1 MGQRTIQRL
10 LLCAGAIAFLP
21 LALQGHMAYAQS
33 AGYSSTAV
41 QDPGD
46 IYAAA
51 FWLIREARILAEKQ
65 SYNNALQKGQ
75 EAERMLATIVRDY
88 PGWKPNLVADR
99 RKLLAESLAE
109 YRRKAGRTS
118 QITRHQP
125 GLTTSSELPRTG
137 QRAYDPQQSDYR
149 PVPLPN
155 YATTDRNLYHAL
167 ARAQEECRRMA
178 EAYSELNGRF
188 VEIQKKLVAAQMEQK
203 MYKERY
209 EQLTEQIAVE
219 RQAGNSV
226 VESLSRRYAD
236 MESKYHSSE
245 EALKEARE
253 RAKEIETRLAQAQS
267 SLERVTRERDSL
279 LQENEKLRAIVEL
292 NSPEKT
298 KALLDQNLTLAEQL
312 KTAQEKIQQL
322 EAMQTGASDEN
333 AVLARQLEE
342 TRAEAARLRDEMSGI
357 YDENM
362 GYRKRISE
370 LTEQL
375 NNLEA
380 ELAARSEQPTVDPAL
395 AEENKL
401 LRGIIEKQRNT
412 LAMQEE
418 SRRLLLETYQELKKN
433 DPDVLNALQ
442 KLQEESSPDLTPEE
456 RKILEEL
463 RKDAPQ
469 EEQLARSREGAAI
482 AARRNLQLE
491 TLADLADKAF
501 TKGRYISAEQLYLT
515 LYDMQPDHVAGLVNL
530 GTILLYNNKNEE
542 ALQYLTRAARLAPNM
557 AICYHLSGIA
567 HYRLEQMPEAQK
579 MFARTVQLD
588 PGNAEAFFYLANI
601 EGIAQSFEKALKHYA
616 AAVKIKPELADA
628 HYNMARLYAETS
640 RIPEAARA
648 YDRAIH
654 NGAVPDPDF
663 ENYLRRH
670 PDNAKAPGVDL
681 VETVKP
687 EDEARGLQ
695 QEEAKQEVAK
705 NQSSAPPATPA
716 KKKEDT
722 QAAHFLEQVDKIST
736 PVEAAAERSPAGVGH
751 ETSEERFSTIRMRTR
766 DGIRTL
772 RLKRP
777 EPLRIR
783 ARGGEEILRV
793 KSGGQRTR

>member
-380 ELAARSEQPTVDPAL
+380 ELDRHNDQPQVDPAL
-395 AEENKL
+395 AEENEL
-401 LRGIIEKQRNT
+401 LRGIIDKQRRT

-418 SRRLLLETYQELKKN
+418 SRRLLFETYQALKKD
-433 DPDVLNALQ
+433 DPQVMRILKKMQDGEA
-442 KLQEESSPDLTPEE
+442 QELTPAE
-456 RKILEEL
+456 RKILEDVRNGITHSQSDTVRL
-463 RKDAPQ
+463 N
-469 EEQLARSREGAAI
+469 LAV
-482 AARRNLQLE
+482 E
-491 TLADLADKAF
+491 TLADLAGKAF
-501 TKGRYISAEQLYLT
+501 SKGRYISAEQLYLN
-515 LYDMQPDHVAGLVNL
+515 LYDLMPDNVAGLVNL
-530 GTILLYNNKNEE
+530 STILLYTNKDEE
-542 ALQYLTRAARLAPNM
+542 ALKYLSRATRLAPNT
-557 AICYHLSGIA
+557 AICYYLAGVA
-567 HYRLEQMPEAQK
+567 HYRLEQMPEARK
-579 MFARTVQLD
+579 AFSRTVQLD

-601 EGIAQSFEKALKHYA
+601 ESLAGTFDRALKHFA

-640 RIPEAARA
+640 RIPEAARS

-654 NGAVPDPDF
+654 NGAEPDPDF
-663 ENYLRRH
+663 EGFLRHH
-670 PDNAKAPGVDL
+670 PDTSKAPGADL
-681 VETVKP
+681 VATIKP
-687 EDEARGLQ
+687 EAEAQALRRELPAEERPTGAAQPLPPIVAQ
-695 QEEAKQEVAK
+695 QASFEEALAK
-705 NQSSAPPATPA
+705 IAIPV
-716 KKKEDT
+716 
-722 QAAHFLEQVDKIST
+722 QAVQTA
-736 PVEAAAERSPAGVGH
+736 SPAGVGH
-751 ETSEERFSTIRMRTR
+751 ETAAELFGETR
-766 DGIRTL
+766 VYTPKGIRTL

-777 EPLRIR
+777 EPRRLRSRGDEHIDTLKPTT
-783 ARGGEEILRV
+783 AR
-793 KSGGQRTR
+793 K